1 MQAYYFYN
9 IFMLK
14 YPCMKRFIFTLIL
27 ILATQIA
34 VFANVK
40 NVDLDTMV
48 QIGLKQNC
56 DLKIKRMELK
66 AAEKDIKI
74 ANRLKN
80 PEIQSNIVMGNVALG
95 NSSQAGVSLPIEVLK
110 RGIRKKVAI
119 EEYNIK
125 ETELK
130 QAEHNYKLQV
140 MQAYFDVLYA
150 KSVYNIQEERL
161 KLFKNLVQ
169 ITTDKPKYPSYEIDN
184 LKADIQYAQQL
195 IAVNMAK
202 SNLLAKQFELN
213 KILNTGDDS
222 VMYDT
227 KEASLWGNWA
237 FLNIKL
243 PEYNFLE
250 NIALQYSYMVKI
262 SQKNI
267 DKSELEVTMAKRNRV
282 PDVSVAGGYAWQAHR
297 NAPNDY
303 GGAFVGFGID
313 VPILY
318 NYTPEIQK
326 AQIFLE
332 RSKASK
338 KAYEYQLKYELKKD
352 YNTFKYS
359 AENMEHSRKIL
370 QDSEKIVKLSTDGYI
385 KGKNSYTDLVINEN
399 GHQEVLSQY
408 LTAMSRHFY
417 SYLELMQDIGHDIL
431 IEEELLW

>member
-1 MQAYYFYN
+1 
-9 IFMLK
+9 MLK
-14 YPCMKRFIFTLIL
+14 YSRMKRFVITLIL
-27 ILATQIA
+27 ILATQIST
-34 VFANVK
+34 FANVK

-66 AAEKDIKI
+66 ATEKDIKI
-74 ANRLKN
+74 ANRLQN
-80 PEIQSNIVMGNVALG
+80 PQIQSNIVMGNVALG

-110 RGIRKKVAI
+110 RGIRKKVAT

-130 QAEHNYKLQV
+130 QAEHNFKLQI
-140 MQAYFDVLYA
+140 MQAYFDILYA
-150 KSVYNIQEERL
+150 KSVYTIQEERL

-195 IAVNMAK
+195 IAVNRAK
-202 SNLLAKQFELN
+202 ANLLAKQFELN

-227 KEASLWGNWA
+227 KEASLLGNWA
-237 FLNIKL
+237 FLNIQL

-262 SQKNI
+262 SQQNI

-282 PDVSVAGGYAWQAHR
+282 PDISIAGGYAWQAHR
-297 NAPNDY
+297 GAPNDF
-303 GGAFVGFGID
+303 GGAFVGGTID
-313 VPILY
+313 MPILY
-318 NYTPEIQK
+318 NFTPEIQK
-326 AQIFLE
+326 AQFFLE

-352 YNTFKYS
+352 YNVFKYS
-359 AENMEHSRKIL
+359 AENMEHSKKIL
-370 QDSEKIVKLSTDGYI
+370 EDSRKIVKLSTEGYI
-385 KGKNSYTDLVINEN
+385 SGKNSYTDLVINEN

-408 LTAMSRHFY
+408 LNAMSKHFY
-417 SYLELMQDIGHDIL
+417 SYLELMQDIGHDIF
-431 IEEELLW
+431 IEEEIL

>member
-14 YPCMKRFIFTLIL
+14 YPCMKRFVFTLIL

-140 MQAYFDVLYA
+140 MQAYFDILYA

-431 IEEELLW
+431 IEEDLL

>member
-1 MQAYYFYN
+1 
-9 IFMLK
+9 MLK
-14 YPCMKRFIFTLIL
+14 YSRMKRFVITLIL
-27 ILATQIA
+27 ILATQIST
-34 VFANVK
+34 FANVK

-66 AAEKDIKI
+66 ATEKDIKI
-74 ANRLKN
+74 ANRLQN
-80 PEIQSNIVMGNVALG
+80 PQIQSNIVMGNVALG

-110 RGIRKKVAI
+110 RGIRKKVAT

-130 QAEHNYKLQV
+130 QAEHNFKLQI
-140 MQAYFDVLYA
+140 MQAYFDILYA

-195 IAVNMAK
+195 IAVNRAK
-202 SNLLAKQFELN
+202 ANLLAKQFELN

-227 KEASLWGNWA
+227 KEASLLGNWA
-237 FLNIKL
+237 FLNIQL

-267 DKSELEVTMAKRNRV
+267 NKAEFEVTMAKRNRV
-282 PDVSVAGGYAWQAHR
+282 PDISIAGGYAWQAHR
-297 NAPNDY
+297 SAPNDF
-303 GGAFVGFGID
+303 GGAFVGGTID
-313 VPILY
+313 MPILY
-318 NYTPEIQK
+318 NFTPEIQK

-352 YNTFKYS
+352 YNVFKYS
-359 AENMEHSRKIL
+359 AENMEHSKKIL
-370 QDSEKIVKLSTDGYI
+370 EDSRKIVKLSTEGYI
-385 KGKNSYTDLVINEN
+385 SGKNSYTDLVINEN

-408 LTAMSRHFY
+408 LNAMSKHFY

-431 IEEELLW
+431 IEEEIL